1 MYDISSIIRIDAEI
15 ISVNAF
21 NRSQKVG
28 VVAFV
33 KLSEMEAEDG
43 AGAALSAASAP
54 NAVGLVHFSPEKL
67 GPAVGST
74 FVKGPATSGVGAIGL
89 PPSARLPTL
98 PTDGY
103 PEAFSILT
111 HCNYSQP
118 ASIKLYN
125 ENIGGHLTPLHICPT
140 YETFTT

>member
-1 MYDISSIIRIDAEI
+1 MPPEI

-33 KLSEMEAEDG
+33 KLPEMEAEDG
-43 AGAALSAASAP
+43 AGAAFSAASAP
-54 NAVGLVHFSPEKL
+54 NAVGLVHFPPEKL

-74 FVKGPATSGVGAIGL
+74 FVKGPATSGVGAGL

-103 PEAFSILT
+103 PEAFS
-111 HCNYSQP
+111 QV
-118 ASIKLYN
+118 
-125 ENIGGHLTPLHICPT
+125 IGL
-140 YETFTT
+140 